1 MNLKFVFAMIG
12 VLATLSMVGT
22 TVLLSQSVDADKG
35 GRPND
40 NALEGP
46 ASENADE
53 RDERFHD
60 RFPEAGEEG

>member
-1 MNLKFVFAMIG
+1 MNIKFVFAMIS

-46 ASENADE
+46 ASESADE
-53 RDERFHD
+53 
-60 RFPEAGEEG
+60 

>member
-1 MNLKFVFAMIG
+1 MNIKFVFAMIS

-40 NALEGP
+40 NALAGP
-46 ASENADE
+46 ASENAAD
-53 RDERFHD
+53 DC
-60 RFPEAGEEG
+60 FPVSATPWGKDIS